1 MSIYGLFN
9 NQGGTSG
16 NGTSEGTTSNYQDLL
31 DSLFNPYASEIMQ
44 AYGYK
49 PSTGTPSIT
58 DPGTYVDPGFT
69 PGPVYTPPSG
79 TPGTVIN
86 PYDPT
91 PTTPPDTSISDPPDY
106 TDPGPT
112 PGPGYTPPDPNAG
125 PGDDFLTGPT
135 PTPTP
140 TPTPPPSIRD
150 IFYGGEGAPPSALQ
164 GIDDFIHGKR
174 NLMWGDIV
182 QPRRTM
188 SLDEFLTDV
197 MPYHKGKYGQG
208 MMYDPETGRIYN
220 NITAEQANEIRENN
234 YGRIFGVH
242 PDMTSKGEKLAIMLG
257 GHGEMEQ
264 GSTYMRLGGGS
275 GTHYFIMGDQVYA
288 YDYKNTGGLGFGG
301 QTSNFYGDTNRS
313 DTPITYT
320 EEQFNAA
327 VDQRPPTYRVI
338 DGVQTEVHHITG
350 EPVVPSPVDPGDF
363 QIDIDDSPP
372 PMVIKDDRPG
382 FKGGPDSVGDSAEL
396 MLTPGAGTSPGLSVS
411 DSGRT
416 PGLTQ
421 LAPIEV
427 PDKSTPM
434 PPPPVV
440 SPPPPPP
447 VVSPPPPIPT
457 LGQPLPPPPPPNLQP
472 MPDPGRPVMTSP
484 AVVPPTPA
492 PTMLPVPPMPNLDL
506 EPVDPRRP
514 VMPTVT
520 PAPPPDLQ
528 RIIDPR
534 RPIPTGGGLP
544 PIPNLVP
551 TTPTRPVM
559 PTPPPLPPRQVPP
572 PRLGFGHEQ
581 VPLSPPRQVT
591 PPPPPPRQ
599 VTPPPP
605 RQVAPRQY
613 GSPLPP
619 RPVTSGVGSLFRGPV
634 MRGR

>member
-1 MSIYGLFN
+1 MA
-9 NQGGTSG
+9 
-16 NGTSEGTTSNYQDLL
+16 NGTSNYQDLL
-31 DSLFNPYASEIMQ
+31 NSLFNPYASEIMQ
-44 AYGYK
+44 AYGYVAPTK
-49 PSTGTPSIT
+49 GTPSIT

-69 PGPVYTPPSG
+69 PGPVYIPPSG

-91 PTTPPDTSISDPPDY
+91 PTTPPDASISDPPAY

-150 IFYGGEGAPPSALQ
+150 IFYGGEGAPLSALQ

-174 NLMWGDIV
+174 NLMWGDKV

-242 PDMTSKGEKLAIMLG
+242 PDVTSLAEKQAIMLG
-257 GHGEMEQ
+257 GHGEMSQ
-264 GSTYMRLGGGS
+264 GSTYMRLGGKT

-288 YDYKNTGGLGFGG
+288 YDYENQGGLGFGG
-301 QTSNFYGDTNRS
+301 QTGNFYGDTNRS

-320 EEQFNAA
+320 EEQFTAA
-327 VDQRPPTYRVI
+327 VDQRPPTYKYDPETVTTYEA
-338 DGVQTEVHHITG
+338 DHITG
-350 EPVVPSPVDPGDF
+350 EPLADASFKGSTDRGEKTSDQQLPS
-363 QIDIDDSPP
+363 
-372 PMVIKDDRPG
+372 DRPG

-396 MLTPGAGTSPGLSVS
+396 MLTPGAVPSPGLSVS
-411 DSGRT
+411 DSRQT

-421 LAPIEV
+421 LTPIDV

-440 SPPPPPP
+440 SPPPLSAADAFAASTNPIAPPQP
-447 VVSPPPPIPT
+447 TMPT
-457 LGQPLPPPPPPNLQP
+457 LGLPPTPGQPLPPPPPPNLQP

-492 PTMLPVPPMPNLDL
+492 PTMLPLPPAPTLDL
-506 EPVDPRRP
+506 EPMPDPRRPVMPVAPPTPPVTIPNRP

-528 RIIDPR
+528 RIVDPR

-551 TTPTRPVM
+551 TTPNRPVM
-559 PTPPPLPPRQVPP
+559 PTPPP
-572 PRLGFGHEQ
+572 
-581 VPLSPPRQVT
+581 
-591 PPPPPPRQ
+591 
-599 VTPPPP
+599 PPPP
-605 RQVAPRQY
+605 RQVAP
-613 GSPLPP
+613 PPPP
-619 RPVTSGVGSLFRGPV
+619 RQVTSGVGSLFRGPV
-634 MRGR
+634 MRRR

>member
-1 MSIYGLFN
+1 MA
-9 NQGGTSG
+9 
-16 NGTSEGTTSNYQDLL
+16 NGTSNYQDLL
-31 DSLFNPYASEIMQ
+31 NSLFNPYASEIMQ
-44 AYGYK
+44 AYGYVAPTK
-49 PSTGTPSIT
+49 GTPSIT

-86 PYDPT
+86 PYDPD

-106 TDPGPT
+106 TDPGST

-140 TPTPPPSIRD
+140 TPTPPPTTVRD
-150 IFYGGEGAPPSALQ
+150 NFYGGEGAPASALQ

-174 NLMWGDIV
+174 NLMWSDTI
-182 QPRRTM
+182 QPRKTM
-188 SLDEFLTDV
+188 SLDEFLTNV

-242 PDMTSKGEKLAIMLG
+242 PDMTSKGEKLGIMLG

-264 GSTYMRLGGGS
+264 GSTYMRLGGKT

-288 YDYKNTGGLGFGG
+288 YDYENQGGLGFGG
-301 QTSNFYGDTNRS
+301 QTGNFYGDTNRS

-338 DGVQTEVHHITG
+338 DGVKTEVDHITG
-350 EPVVPSPVDPGDF
+350 EPVVPSPQAPGDF
-363 QIDIDDSPP
+363 ELDLDQRLPP
-372 PMVIKDDRPG
+372 VVVNDDRPG

-416 PGLTQ
+416 PGLFPP
-421 LAPIEV
+421 LPLNV
-427 PDKSTPM
+427 PDKSKPL

-440 SPPPPPP
+440 SPPPLSAADAFAASTNPIAPPQP
-447 VVSPPPPIPT
+447 TMPTLGLPPT
-457 LGQPLPPPPPPNLQP
+457 LGQPLPPPTPPTPPNLQP
-472 MPDPGRPVMTSP
+472 VSDPSRPVMTSP
-484 AVVPPTPA
+484 AVVPPKPV
-492 PTMLPVPPMPNLDL
+492 PTMLPLPPAPTLDL
-506 EPVDPRRP
+506 EPMPDPRRP
-514 VMPTVT
+514 VMPVT
-520 PAPPPDLQ
+520 PPMPVVEPQVAPRVVPPP
-528 RIIDPR
+528 
-534 RPIPTGGGLP
+534 RPPVSMP
-544 PIPNLVP
+544 EMVP
-551 TTPTRPVM
+551 TMPNRPVM
-559 PTPPPLPPRQVPP
+559 PTPPP
-572 PRLGFGHEQ
+572 
-581 VPLSPPRQVT
+581 
-591 PPPPPPRQ
+591 
-599 VTPPPP
+599 PPPP
-605 RQVAPRQY
+605 RQVAP
-613 GSPLPP
+613 PPPP
-619 RPVTSGVGSLFRGPV
+619 RQVTSGVGSLFRGPV
-634 MRGR
+634 MRRR

>member
-1 MSIYGLFN
+1 MWS
-9 NQGGTSG
+9 
-16 NGTSEGTTSNYQDLL
+16 
-31 DSLFNPYASEIMQ
+31 
-44 AYGYK
+44 
-49 PSTGTPSIT
+49 
-58 DPGTYVDPGFT
+58 
-69 PGPVYTPPSG
+69 
-79 TPGTVIN
+79 
-86 PYDPT
+86 
-91 PTTPPDTSISDPPDY
+91 DT
-106 TDPGPT
+106 
-112 PGPGYTPPDPNAG
+112 
-125 PGDDFLTGPT
+125 
-135 PTPTP
+135 
-140 TPTPPPSIRD
+140 
-150 IFYGGEGAPPSALQ
+150 
-164 GIDDFIHGKR
+164 
-174 NLMWGDIV
+174 V

-220 NITAEQANEIRENN
+220 NITAEQANKIRENN

-242 PDMTSKGEKLAIMLG
+242 PDVTSLAEKQAIMLG
-257 GHGEMEQ
+257 GHGEMSQ
-264 GSTYMRLGGGS
+264 GSTYMRLGGKT

-288 YDYKNTGGLGFGG
+288 YDYENQGGLGFGG
-301 QTSNFYGDTNRS
+301 QTGNFYGDTNRS

-320 EEQFNAA
+320 EEQFTAA
-327 VDQRPPTYRVI
+327 VDQRPPTYKYDPETVTTYEA
-338 DGVQTEVHHITG
+338 DHITG
-350 EPVVPSPVDPGDF
+350 EPLADASFKGSTDRGEKTSDQQLPS
-363 QIDIDDSPP
+363 
-372 PMVIKDDRPG
+372 DRPG

-396 MLTPGAGTSPGLSVS
+396 MLTPGAVPSPGLSVS
-411 DSGRT
+411 DSRQT

-421 LAPIEV
+421 LTPIDV

-440 SPPPPPP
+440 SPPPLSAADAFAASTNPIAPPQP
-447 VVSPPPPIPT
+447 TMPT
-457 LGQPLPPPPPPNLQP
+457 LGLPPTPGQPLPPPPPPNLQP

-506 EPVDPRRP
+506 EPVDPRRPVMPVAPPTPPVTIPNRP

-613 GSPLPP
+613 GSPRPP
-619 RPVTSGVGSLFRGPV
+619 RPVTAGVGSLFRGPV

>member
-1 MSIYGLFN
+1 
-9 NQGGTSG
+9 
-16 NGTSEGTTSNYQDLL
+16 
-31 DSLFNPYASEIMQ
+31 
-44 AYGYK
+44 
-49 PSTGTPSIT
+49 
-58 DPGTYVDPGFT
+58 
-69 PGPVYTPPSG
+69 
-79 TPGTVIN
+79 
-86 PYDPT
+86 
-91 PTTPPDTSISDPPDY
+91 
-106 TDPGPT
+106 
-112 PGPGYTPPDPNAG
+112 
-125 PGDDFLTGPT
+125 
-135 PTPTP
+135 
-140 TPTPPPSIRD
+140 
-150 IFYGGEGAPPSALQ
+150 
-164 GIDDFIHGKR
+164 
-174 NLMWGDIV
+174 
-182 QPRRTM
+182 
-188 SLDEFLTDV
+188 
-197 MPYHKGKYGQG
+197 
-208 MMYDPETGRIYN
+208 
-220 NITAEQANEIRENN
+220 
-234 YGRIFGVH
+234 
-242 PDMTSKGEKLAIMLG
+242 
-257 GHGEMEQ
+257 
-264 GSTYMRLGGGS
+264 
-275 GTHYFIMGDQVYA
+275 MGDQVYA
-288 YDYKNTGGLGFGG
+288 YDYENQGGLGFGG
-301 QTSNFYGDTNRS
+301 QTGNFYGDTNRS

-338 DGVQTEVHHITG
+338 DGVKTEVDHITG

-372 PMVIKDDRPG
+372 PMVIKDDRPA

-396 MLTPGAGTSPGLSVS
+396 MLTPGAGT
-411 DSGRT
+411 
-416 PGLTQ
+416 
-421 LAPIEV
+421 
-427 PDKSTPM
+427 DKSTPM

-534 RPIPTGGGLP
+534 VPVPTGGGLP

-581 VPLSPPRQVT
+581 VT
-591 PPPPPPRQ
+591 
-599 VTPPPP
+599 PPP
-605 RQVAPRQY
+605 RQVAP
-613 GSPLPP
+613 PPP
-619 RPVTSGVGSLFRGPV
+619 RQVPPPPPRQVTSGVGSLFRGPV

>member
-1 MSIYGLFN
+1 MA
-9 NQGGTSG
+9 
-16 NGTSEGTTSNYQDLL
+16 NGTSNYQDLL
-31 DSLFNPYASEIMQ
+31 NALFNPYASEIMQ

-86 PYDPT
+86 PIEPD

-106 TDPGPT
+106 TDPGTT

-135 PTPTP
+135 TPTP
-140 TPTPPPSIRD
+140 TPTPPPSVRD
-150 IFYGGEGAPPSALQ
+150 NFYGGEGAPASALQ

-174 NLMWGDIV
+174 NLMWSDTI

-242 PDMTSKGEKLAIMLG
+242 PDMTSKAEKLGIMLG

-264 GSTYMRLGGGS
+264 GSTYMRLGGKT

-288 YDYKNTGGLGFGG
+288 YDYENKGGLGFGG
-301 QTSNFYGDTNRS
+301 QTGNFYGETNRS
-313 DTPITYT
+313 DTPTTYT

-327 VDQRPPTYRVI
+327 VGQRPPTYRVI
-338 DGVQTEVHHITG
+338 DGVNVEVDHITG
-350 EPVVPSPVDPGDF
+350 EPIVPSPGDPGDF
-363 QIDIDDSPP
+363 QLDIDDSPP
-372 PMVIKDDRPG
+372 PMVIKDDRPA

-396 MLTPGAGTSPGLSVS
+396 MLTPGAG
-411 DSGRT
+411 
-416 PGLTQ
+416 
-421 LAPIEV
+421 
-427 PDKSTPM
+427 KSKPL

-440 SPPPPPP
+440 SPPPLSPADAFAASTSPIAPPQ
-447 VVSPPPPIPT
+447 PPMPT

-472 MPDPGRPVMTSP
+472 MSGPSRPVMPVTP
-484 AVVPPTPA
+484 FTTPPP
-492 PTMLPVPPMPNLDL
+492 PVAPPMPVIEPKVGPRVMPPPLPPASFLPPDL
-506 EPVDPRRP
+506 ERIVDPRRP
-514 VMPTVT
+514 LMPVSPPTPPVTIPNRPVMPTIT
-520 PAPPPDLQ
+520 TAPPPDLQ
-528 RIIDPR
+528 RIVDPR
-534 RPIPTGGGLP
+534 RPIPTGDGVP

-551 TTPTRPVM
+551 TRPPRPVM
-559 PTPPPLPPRQVPP
+559 PTPPP
-572 PRLGFGHEQ
+572 
-581 VPLSPPRQVT
+581 
-591 PPPPPPRQ
+591 
-599 VTPPPP
+599 PPPP
-605 RQVAPRQY
+605 RQVAP
-613 GSPLPP
+613 PPPP
-619 RPVTSGVGSLFRGPV
+619 RQVTSGVGSLFRGPV
-634 MRGR
+634 MRRR